1 MPTNERILELNQAGL
16 ESTRGTDAAATRKIY
31 AEINPS
37 YNRPPTEFID
47 RSGTFGARRRIAYGR
62 PEIGFTATDLMT
74 FEDAAWWFQLAL
86 KGGVAGVTDGGTP
99 PAYTYT
105 FLPSLTTDDLKSM
118 TLEFNES
125 GNPYQSTQVMVNS
138 WTIRIDPDNEGGW
151 MWDADLLGRDWTTT
165 TYTGSIT
172 DRTTEVIRAPGTK
185 MYLGT
190 TDIATA
196 PQLTGKLIS
205 ASITGNNNIH
215 FKAFAE
221 DDGAWAANKVGRKDR
236 TFDAQFVLELDSDTQ
251 FAQYR
256 GTTPTE
262 LFIRLEREGT
272 QIHGSSVVN
281 KRIRLDMNGY
291 WSSWAKGERDGNIIA
306 TFGFRAHQNASSG
319 YDLKAEVVNALS
331 TLP

>member
-74 FEDAAWWFQLAL
+74 FEDAPWWFQLAL

-105 FLPSLTTDDLKSM
+105 FVPNLTTDDLKSM

-185 MYLGT
+185 MYLDTATLGGL
-190 TDIATA
+190 DIFVLAVIFAILIIMIGFIGSLVLKEVGAPSSATMTA
-196 PQLTGKLIS
+196 TLVVALIFAALTLVPQIVS
-205 ASITGNNNIH
+205 WVSSIT
-215 FKAFAE
+215 
-221 DDGAWAANKVGRKDR
+221 R
-236 TFDAQFVLELDSDTQ
+236 
-251 FAQYR
+251 
-256 GTTPTE
+256 
-262 LFIRLEREGT
+262 
-272 QIHGSSVVN
+272 
-281 KRIRLDMNGY
+281 
-291 WSSWAKGERDGNIIA
+291 GNIPAKAYPLIGA
-306 TFGFRAHQNASSG
+306 VLG
-319 YDLKAEVVNALS
+319 YLIRR
-331 TLP
+331 